1 MRQFKGAELARPSG
15 GNPKAKL
22 MIMGATL
29 LVLGGALVYQ
39 QNKMRKPA
47 QEPLAQA
54 TPAEAILQVPEA
66 PDGTFEGVLDST
78 PEQRVQLE
86 RSELEV
92 TKAVTRRLLPA
103 HFEQLETIQLG
114 PATFDSFRDNPA
126 ALRGELVTVR
136 GKVEEIRSRSE
147 GPGRVNDWFGRLWT
161 VTGEPAYFVTLQQT
175 EKPVEVGDWVRV
187 DGMFFKFFAE
197 EDLGN
202 GEWIEAPLVV
212 APRLTRS
219 FEDFGEVADFEAE
232 KLLILGLTD
241 DTLESATPMPEL
253 LQWRMLALMRD
264 MPEDAIDWAAAP
276 TLDGPTMSE
285 ITRSGEAFRGQP
297 FILPVSKMQGMK
309 VLKTGENAAGLSHR
323 TEAWIANQEWT
334 RHEPLL
340 HVIAPGEREHLGVG
354 SLVNGRVIYLRNM
367 AYTTSENTR
376 RVVPVFAGY
385 ELSKF
390 VPEESPLLGYILG
403 AFLGLTALMAGLI
416 AILVQRDKRK
426 SEELQKK
433 LLERKRI
440 RREKSLAGQGA

>member
-1 MRQFKGAELARPSG
+1 
-15 GNPKAKL
+15 
-22 MIMGATL
+22 MIMAGTL

-47 QEPLAQA
+47 RAPLAQTA
-54 TPAEAILQVPEA
+54 PAEPQLQIPTPPE
-66 PDGTFEGVLDST
+66 GTFDGVLDSS

-92 TKAVTRRLLPA
+92 TKAVARQLLPA
-103 HFEQLETIQLG
+103 HFEQLDTIQLG
-114 PATFDSFRDNPA
+114 PATFDSFRDNSA

-136 GKVEEIRSRSE
+136 GRVEEIRSRSE
-147 GPGRVNDWFGRLWT
+147 TPGRVNDWFGLLWT
-161 VTGEPAYFVTLQQT
+161 ASGEPAYFVAHRQS
-175 EKPVEVGDWVRV
+175 ERPVEVGDWVRV

-197 EDLGN
+197 EDLRSGD
-202 GEWIEAPLVV
+202 WVEAPLIV

-241 DTLESATPMPEL
+241 DTLESTTPMPEL
-253 LQWRMLALMRD
+253 IQWRMLALMRD

-276 TLDGPTMSE
+276 ALDGPTMSE
-285 ITRSGEAFRGQP
+285 ITQNGEPFRGQP
-297 FILPVSKMQGMK
+297 FVLPVSKMQGMR
-309 VLKTGENAAGLSHR
+309 VLKTGENAAGLTHR

-340 HVIAPGEREHLGVG
+340 HVIAPGQREHLEVA

-376 RVVPVFAGY
+376 RIVPVFAGY

-390 VPEESPLLGYILG
+390 EPEESPLLGYIVG

-416 AILVQRDKRK
+416 AILVQRDQRK
-426 SEELQKK
+426 SKELQKK
-433 LLERKRI
+433 LLERKRA